1 MLLDIITITKDD
13 FEGLKK
19 TVESTKA
26 LRKNYESV
34 EQIIVDSSNKAIKK
48 KNIEFLK
55 NQENIRYLWQEPKG
69 RSAAFNFGLNNS
81 DSEWVWFLNGGDEIR
96 SDLNYDCFLNILSQN
111 NSDTIIFQLEHIQSN
126 LIPKHP
132 ELWSLWPPLLSWI
145 PHPAT
150 ITRRYLYNKFGNF
163 DESLR
168 IAMDFEL
175 WIRFF
180 SEKVVVDFISIPI
193 ARFYQTGDSYRLNK
207 ITKKEVRRV
216 IIKNLFRVLKR
227 NIQSF
232 IIIIKALVKTR

>member
-69 RSAAFNFGLNNS
+69 CSAAFNFGLNNS
-81 DSEWVWFLNGGDEIR
+81 DSEWVWFLNGGDEIHSELD
-96 SDLNYDCFLNILSQN
+96 SDIFLYLLSKN
-111 NSDTIIFQLEHIQSN
+111 NADAIIFQLEHIQSN

-150 ITRRYLYNKFGNF
+150 MTRRNLYGKYGKFN
-163 DESLR
+163 ESLK

-193 ARFYQTGDSYRLNK
+193 ARFDQTGDSYRLNK

-232 IIIIKALVKTR
+232 IIIIKALIKTK

>member
-1 MLLDIITITKDD
+1 MLLNIITITKDD

-19 TVESTKA
+19 TVESTKF
-26 LRKNYESV
+26 LRINYDCV
-34 EQIIVDSSNKAIKK
+34 VQIIVDSSNEVIRK
-48 KNIEFLK
+48 KNEEYLSG
-55 NQENIRYLWQEPKG
+55 QEKVIYVWQNPSG
-69 RSAAFNFGLNNS
+69 RSSAFNYGLRYANS
-81 DSEWVWFLNGGDEIR
+81 KWVWFLNGGDEVH

-111 NSDTIIFQLEHIQSN
+111 NSDAIIFQLEHIQSN

-150 ITRRYLYNKFGNF
+150 ITRRYLYDEFGNF

-175 WIRFF
+175 WVRFF
-180 SEKVVVDFISIPI
+180 SKKVVVDFISIPI
-193 ARFYQTGDSYRLNK
+193 ARFDQTGDSYKLIR
-207 ITKKEVRRV
+207 ITKKEVRKV
-216 IIKNLFRVLKR
+216 IMKYLFQIIKRNLE
-227 NIQSF
+227 SF